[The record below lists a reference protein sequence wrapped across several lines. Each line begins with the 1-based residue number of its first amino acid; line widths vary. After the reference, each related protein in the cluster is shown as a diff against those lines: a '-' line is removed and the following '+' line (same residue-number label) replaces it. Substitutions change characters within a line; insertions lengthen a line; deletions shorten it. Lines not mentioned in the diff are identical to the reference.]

1 MARISQRTI
10 DLIKD
15 TADIVDVVSEFVP
28 LQAAGKNMKGL
39 CPFHSEKTPSF
50 FVSKERQ
57 IFNCFGCGK
66 KGNAIV
72 FIQEYKNYSFMEAL
86 KFLADKYN
94 IELELDDNQLP
105 ERSNEN
111 LFKANEKAL
120 EFFSLNLLNIE
131 SGKPA
136 ADYLLSRGLTFETIE
151 EFELGFSPNKNTA
164 LLDHLKKDFQA
175 LDLMNAGLV
184 NRNQDGNFYDL
195 FRSRIMFP
203 IRDERNKVIAFSGR
217 VFGDSSNPAK
227 YVNTPYTEIFSK
239 GQTLYNLYHALP
251 YARQS
256 KRIVLMEGY
265 MDVIKASMAGIK
277 EAVCSMGTQLTIDQ
291 ALIIKKHTD
300 DVIICYDGDD
310 PGREAAYK
318 AIKILEKAKLNVKVV
333 VLPNNMDPDEYIT
346 KHDDF
351 IDYLENNQLDQ
362 YEFVYR
368 MIIENKNL
376 SVPSDIEV
384 AKNKLFDF
392 FGKTSGMIR
401 EIYLKRFALETG
413 GNYNTVLADYH
424 QSRIDEK
431 IMIDQKVKLTRI
443 HHQKI
448 EKPRYLVAEK
458 TVLNYYLQSTDF
470 RDMIDAKFNL
480 CLFQNIDIRAWMT
493 TARDVLKQ
501 NPNHP
506 LVVLKSGLS
515 DSSKEKLD
523 HIIFKDYTYSIEELD
538 SCIKILQ
545 VAKLEEEIE
554 FQKEKIESLKTNGKT
569 NESLAISKEILDKQK
584 KIKELEGR
592 SNGQKTNYR

>member
-401 EIYLKRFALETG
+401 EIYLKRFAIETG